1 MENYGRFSDRHW
13 PFLSSNVNQRVFN
26 NDVKKLLSG
35 IVSPRGIS
43 KVSTAQRI
51 KQMAKLG
58 HLQLAANTGAHGSS
72 IYRKDQISTRFHIF

>member
-1 MENYGRFSDRHW
+1 MENYGCFSDFHW
-13 PFLSSNVNQRVFN
+13 PFLNSNVNQRVFN

-51 KQMAKLG
+51 KQVVKPS
-58 HLQLAANTGAHGSS
+58 HLQLETGPSTFGAM
-72 IYRKDQISTRFHIF
+72 IYCKN